1 LEKVLFILYLLLN
14 GFHVE
19 AQMERT
25 MHQVLEL
32 DSVQT
37 IALEIAGDY
46 EIIHWAGNSLLVETR
61 IQIFN
66 ANPQILDYLVE
77 QGRYAV
83 LIDTLPDYRLFLR
96 SKETN
101 RKVIKTRLGTCT
113 EFSAVRFF
121 VPDNFYWTDDRK
133 SILRKW

>member
-1 LEKVLFILYLLLN
+1 
-14 GFHVE
+14 
-19 AQMERT
+19 
-25 MHQVLEL
+25 
-32 DSVQT
+32 
-37 IALEIAGDY
+37 LEIAGDY